1 MSFAAQCIDL
11 EIITLRE
18 KRERQILYDITYM
31 WNLRYDVNELIYK
44 AEIDS

>member
-1 MSFAAQCIDL
+1 MSFAAKCMDL

-18 KRERQILYDITYM
+18 KRERQTLYDITYM